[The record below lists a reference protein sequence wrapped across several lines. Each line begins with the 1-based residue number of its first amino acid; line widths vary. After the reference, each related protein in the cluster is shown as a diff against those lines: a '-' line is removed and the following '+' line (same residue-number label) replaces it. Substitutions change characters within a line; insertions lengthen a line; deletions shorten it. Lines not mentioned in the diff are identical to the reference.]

1 MVHHGD
7 LFDVL
12 PTLNAESIDGCVHDP
27 PYGVGFMGK
36 EWDSFLPS
44 TAAKKAGLRQDG
56 GISRWKENNP
66 NLKGRTVNGAIS
78 SSQIEYDRGLDG
90 QRAFQAWTERWAGE
104 VLRVLKPGAYIVV
117 FGAPRSYHRMACG
130 LEDAGFVI
138 RDKFSWLFLSG
149 FPKSLN
155 FGCKCG
161 ENPLPS
167 GPSAQQPG
175 QSASLRPP
183 SRTLDDR
190 ASERGTRCERC
201 GGLTSAVG
209 KGTALKPSH
218 EPICIAWKPFKGSI
232 TGTYIKHGTAAFNID
247 DCRTGGDAAYR
258 AKCASVVGLDSN
270 RNGNCYGEWV
280 GEREDSSH
288 PLGRWPS
295 NVLLECPEV
304 YPHIAPFL
312 YCAKPS
318 REERD
323 YGCEGLRARSGGE
336 TTDRADGSAGLNSP
350 RAGAGRTGR
359 AASGGSRNFHP
370 T

>member
-1 MVHHGD
+1 MCWLHSGSSESVSLMLIRGD
-7 LFDVL
+7 ACRIPLR
-12 PTLNAESIDGCVHDP
+12 DGCMDACVTDP
-27 PYGVGFMGK
+27 PYGIGFMGK

-44 TAAKKAGLRQDG
+44 TAAKKAGLRQYG
-56 GISRWKENNP
+56 RLPRWKENNP
-66 NLKGRTVNGAIS
+66 NLKGRQVNGAIS
-78 SSQIEYDRGLDG
+78 ASQIEYDRTLEG
-90 QRAFQAWTERWAGE
+90 QRAFQEWTERWARE
-104 VLRVLKPGAYIVV
+104 VLRVLKPGGYIVV

-167 GPSAQQPG
+167 
-175 QSASLRPP
+175 
-183 SRTLDDR
+183 
-190 ASERGTRCERC
+190 ERGTRCERC

-209 KGTALKPSH
+209 KGPALKPSH

-270 RNGNCYGEWV
+270 RNGN
-280 GEREDSSH
+280 
-288 PLGRWPS
+288 
-295 NVLLECPEV
+295 
-304 YPHIAPFL
+304 
-312 YCAKPS
+312 
-318 REERD
+318 
-323 YGCEGLRARSGGE
+323 
-336 TTDRADGSAGLNSP
+336 
-350 RAGAGRTGR
+350 
-359 AASGGSRNFHP
+359 
-370 T
+370 